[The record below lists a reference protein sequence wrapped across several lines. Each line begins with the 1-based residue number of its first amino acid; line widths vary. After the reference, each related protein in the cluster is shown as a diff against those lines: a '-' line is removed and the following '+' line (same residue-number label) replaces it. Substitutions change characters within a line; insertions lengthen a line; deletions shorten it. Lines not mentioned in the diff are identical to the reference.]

1 MDAEDHRH
9 RGQGTLIGEALHR
22 ERCCLTDHEGRLGA
36 WAVAGHMD
44 LGSYG
49 HLLVTSH
56 EVGRM
61 GLESYGHQRGTL
73 GEASY
78 VHLLGT
84 LGEVS
89 YVHLLGIEAAV
100 AGSRDPW
107 GGRAWLGFLVEDPVE
122 EGRCEASR
130 GASRDRY
137 GERHLAVN
145 DRDECREP
153 VTLLV
158 INRIF
163 CTRIYALPSHHHIR
177 EAF

>member
-9 RGQGTLIGEALHR
+9 RGRGTLIGEGLHR

-44 LGSYG
+44 LVSYG

-56 EVGRM
+56 EVGRT
-61 GLESYGHQRGTL
+61 GLESYGHQR
-73 GEASY
+73 
-78 VHLLGT
+78 GT

-107 GGRAWLGFLVEDPVE
+107 EGRAWLGFLVEDPVE

-137 GERHLAVN
+137 EERRLAVN

-158 INRIF
+158 
-163 CTRIYALPSHHHIR
+163 HQ
-177 EAF
+177 